1 MKFCSDCGAQ
11 VELKIPEGDN
21 RQRFVCNH
29 CGTIHYRNPRVIAGC
44 LPIWEDKVLLCLRGI
59 DPRSG
64 YWTLP
69 AGFHENGETVAAG
82 AARET
87 SEEANASVHGLELY
101 TVFSLPHISQVYMFY
116 RAQLS
121 NLNFSSGHE
130 TLEVNLF
137 AEEEIPWQEL
147 AFPVI
152 TRSLEQ
158 YFIDRKSDQFPVL
171 YEELDYRR
179 R

>member
-1 MKFCSDCGAQ
+1 
-11 VELKIPEGDN
+11 
-21 RQRFVCNH
+21 
-29 CGTIHYRNPRVIAGC
+29 
-44 LPIWEDKVLLCLRGI
+44 
-59 DPRSG
+59 
-64 YWTLP
+64 
-69 AGFHENGETVAAG
+69 
-82 AARET
+82 
-87 SEEANASVHGLELY
+87 
-101 TVFSLPHISQVYMFY
+101 MFY

-137 AEEEIPWQEL
+137 AEEDIPWQEL